1 MKLIAIYSRLLVI
14 IVVILSIAYFALGL
28 YGLKCPVKRPTIAP
42 AAQTQADMPTFEEI
56 QEELVRRGHNIEVD
70 GRIGKQTLNAWDAEI
85 CDQEASKMFE
95 RMEAG
100 K

>member
-1 MKLIAIYSRLLVI
+1 MKRKTTYTGPIVLPMVIGVALAITGFRIY
-14 IVVILSIAYFALGL
+14 AHF
-28 YGLKCPVKRPTIAP
+28 RPSP
-42 AAQTQADMPTFEEI
+42 AAYGTQSADMPTFEEI
-56 QEELVRRGHNIEVD
+56 QEELVRRGHNIEID